1 VARENGLGVAPAA
14 EVGAC
19 DCCGGAP
26 VVELGGAAGFWE
38 QDEEDLEVA
47 VGDEVVEAREV
58 GEEGVERLGGLE
70 VQVSWV
76 VGGGWR
82 G

>member
-1 VARENGLGVAPAA
+1 
-14 EVGAC
+14 
-19 DCCGGAP
+19 